1 MNCILEEKC
10 VKLSLVDVRRSTVL
24 LQRLPNRTVQL
35 PMQLEDFMLWKSF
48 YSLEEPCPAAL
59 TMIMHVRTLPESL
72 ALPGVHSV
80 ATSSQCVTVEDLATH
95 LRHALDC

>member
-10 VKLSLVDVRRSTVL
+10 VKLSIVDVRRSTVL

-80 ATSSQCVTVEDLATH
+80 SM
-95 LRHALDC
+95 RHG